1 MAEQRGAGCIFLKG
15 GMHPKPRQ
23 LLFSHARNFEKRWG
37 GLDTIKKSDCEDR
50 LHSKQGRPF
59 FDRKAETSKKH
70 SYMKKEETLIFSVP
84 DCSLCAFCIGRQCA
98 KGITPPN
105 KVCRKVFKSRFSMKG

>member
-1 MAEQRGAGCIFLKG
+1 
-15 GMHPKPRQ
+15 MHPKPRQ
-23 LLFSHARNFEKRWG
+23 LLFSHAGHFYNRLGIFG
-37 GLDTIKKSDCEDR
+37 HYKKSDCEDR